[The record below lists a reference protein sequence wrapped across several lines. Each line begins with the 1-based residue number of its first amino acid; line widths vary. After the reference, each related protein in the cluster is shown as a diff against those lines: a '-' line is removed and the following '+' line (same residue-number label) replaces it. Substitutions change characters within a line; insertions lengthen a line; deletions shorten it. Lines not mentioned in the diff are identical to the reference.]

1 MKYIYTKTPI
11 EKAAAFTADK
21 IISHLNKKVCVLWLL
36 SGGSSLL
43 IAVEVSKKL
52 AGIDLSKL
60 FVTMTD
66 ERYGEIGHKD
76 ENWQHLINA
85 GMDLPGA
92 NLYRPLIGKGI
103 EQTTE
108 EFNNWLADKLQ
119 NTDYK
124 FGIFGIGNDGHTAG
138 IKPRST
144 AVTSTNLAT
153 FLTGDDFERIT
164 ITFNTIMQIDEG
176 VIQVSGSDKRSVIK
190 DIINKT
196 LPLHDQPA
204 QILKIIPGI
213 VLYTNN
219 PREKF

>member
-11 EKAAAFTADK
+11 EKAATFTAGK
-21 IISHLNKKVCVLWLL
+21 IINHLDKGERVLWLL

-43 IAVEVSKKL
+43 IAIETSKKL
-52 AGIDLSKL
+52 AGINLSRL

-66 ERYGEIGHKD
+66 ERYGEIGHSN

-85 GMDLPGA
+85 GLDLPGA
-92 NLYRPLIGKGI
+92 NLYRPLIGKNI

-108 EFNNWLADKLQ
+108 KFNDWLADKLQ

-153 FLTGDDFERIT
+153 FLIGDDFERIT

-176 VIQVSGSDKRSVIK
+176 VIQVSGKDKKSVIK
-190 DIINKT
+190 DITNKT